1 MVSPSTN
8 FPAAR
13 VDQSERSTHTSTNE
27 CHHHAGSLPATL
39 ANNPASTN
47 GNDGFWFTT
56 PGNHHSEALHSP
68 VACFTRMDGMDGPV
82 YSPIVSDFSF
92 STSTSTSS
100 LPLSSSSIYFGSM
113 AGSPADFVPMTP
125 ASAGSALQHLS
136 PDAEYRQH
144 CEFWQDNYPEWES
157 RECAL
162 DITLGSAHGGE
173 TDTSLNI
180 PPSLQPMPSDTS
192 GSVCPSHNND
202 AQQILSAASGEQAYS
217 PHESTYN
224 TLPSNLDTSIIFGEI
239 QFPYDESVQHEGSN
253 LTSSNLLPSGENWN
267 ITSSSM
273 WAEPQLTASS
283 ELRNASISSLGY
295 NQASSSRAPGP
306 LLPPYSDRARRAS
319 SLPAEQTYFPL
330 PSGSW
335 SSNFESLQTNYA
347 GNILGAE
354 SLNLSGGVEDG
365 VGGHELDESLS
376 GSQAILDDMF
386 NDPTMRELHR
396 MLFKPVPWS

>member
-1 MVSPSTN
+1 
-8 FPAAR
+8 
-13 VDQSERSTHTSTNE
+13 
-27 CHHHAGSLPATL
+27 
-39 ANNPASTN
+39 
-47 GNDGFWFTT
+47 
-56 PGNHHSEALHSP
+56 
-68 VACFTRMDGMDGPV
+68 MDGPV

-113 AGSPADFVPMTP
+113 AGSPADLVPMTP

-144 CEFWQDNYPEWES
+144 CDFWQDNYPEWES

-173 TDTSLNI
+173 TDTSQNI
-180 PPSLQPMPSDTS
+180 PSSLQPTYVNSNYSLQNYGYVNMICPSASNISMPSDTS

-202 AQQILSAASGEQAYS
+202 SQQILSAASGEQAYL
-217 PHESTYN
+217 PPGSTYN
-224 TLPSNLDTSIIFGEI
+224 TLSSNLDTSIIYGEI
-239 QFPYDESVQHEGSN
+239 QFPYDESVQREGSN
-253 LTSSNLLPSGENWN
+253 LTSSSLLPSGENWN

-273 WAEPQLTASS
+273 WAEPQLTVSS

-306 LLPPYSDRARRAS
+306 LLPPYSERARRAS
-319 SLPAEQTYFPL
+319 SLPAEQAYSPL
-330 PSGSW
+330 PSGPW
-335 SSNFESLQTNYA
+335 SSNFE
-347 GNILGAE
+347 G
-354 SLNLSGGVEDG
+354 LNLSGGVEDG

-386 NDPTMRELHR
+386 NVPTMRELHR
-396 MLFKPVPWS
+396 MLFKPVPMS